1 MQPKQDGKKE
11 SESRKEILM
20 WKCPAEPACTWN
32 PVGLISYGLI
42 FWETALQDGISGLRR
57 ENWLVAR
64 LPLVNGLLGGVLI
77 PLHSCLGLS
86 RHQGRLPG
94 HVTNEVIADL
104 RLGPTLG
111 VWCLAGTA
119 WKVLLISFL
128 NLCFMGEVCGT
139 TQPALR
145 GLVPLLTV
153 VSSFPCL
160 PEMGS
165 QRPTLCGLV
174 LGGAL
179 DARKGSHSSG
189 EHLSARGSAPWNSR

>member
-1 MQPKQDGKKE
+1 
-11 SESRKEILM
+11 
-20 WKCPAEPACTWN
+20 
-32 PVGLISYGLI
+32 
-42 FWETALQDGISGLRR
+42 
-57 ENWLVAR
+57 
-64 LPLVNGLLGGVLI
+64 
-77 PLHSCLGLS
+77 
-86 RHQGRLPG
+86 
-94 HVTNEVIADL
+94 
-104 RLGPTLG
+104 
-111 VWCLAGTA
+111 
-119 WKVLLISFL
+119 
-128 NLCFMGEVCGT
+128 MGEVCGT

-189 EHLSARGSAPWNSR
+189 EHLSARGSAP